1 MAHHDNVLFA
11 QRAKGQTT
19 LAQSDFGE
27 DDADTTN
34 HSQSSLSQQSTHIE
48 PSINLPDQRQTSQCF
63 KTTHLARLASW

>member
-27 DDADTTN
+27 DDADATN
-34 HSQSSLSQQSTHIE
+34 HSHTISQQYTHIE
-48 PSINLPDQRQTSQCF
+48 PSILMPD
-63 KTTHLARLASW
+63 L